1 MSRRQTL
8 LAALALLAAACQSPR
23 PSQPTANG
31 QPKQDPSAPVAKIGG
46 QVVTAGELDEL
57 VKQDLAQMEQQ
68 YQKQRHEMRRQA
80 LDALVTQKVVEAKAK
95 AQNVEPQALVRAE
108 VEKRVPEPTEEE
120 IRAIY
125 ERAKAGGQELPP
137 YDQVKPDIARF
148 IKNQKMQG
156 VASEYYEQLKKEA
169 NVEILLAEWEPPK
182 VQVDTTGPA
191 KGPAAAPVT
200 IVEFSDFEC
209 PFCVRAEPTVKQILD
224 TYGDK
229 VRLVFKDFPLP
240 NHARA
245 PKAAEAAHCAGAQ
258 GKYWEMHEKLFASG
272 GKLEVADLKAQA
284 REIGVDGAK
293 FDQCLDSGEK
303 APLVAANKKAG
314 EAVGVTGT
322 PAFFVNGRLLSG
334 AQPFEEFKKVIDKEL
349 ASAGKK

>member
-1 MSRRQTL
+1 MYRRQTL
-8 LAALALLAAACQSPR
+8 VAALALLAAACQSPR
-23 PSQPTANG
+23 PSQPTASE
-31 QPKQDPSAPVAKIGG
+31 KARQDPGAPVAKIGG

-57 VKQDLAQMEQQ
+57 VKGDLSQLEQQ
-68 YQKQRHEMRRQA
+68 YQKQRHELRRQG

-95 AQNVEPQALVRAE
+95 AQNVEPQALVRGE
-108 VEKRVPEPTEEE
+108 VEKRVPEPTDEE

-137 YDQVKPDIARF
+137 LDKVKPDIARF
-148 IKNQKMQG
+148 IKNQKSQG
-156 VASEYYEQLKKEA
+156 AAQEYYEQLKKEA
-169 NVEILLAEWEPPK
+169 NVEILLAEYEPPR
-182 VQVDTTGPA
+182 VQVDTTGPSR
-191 KGPAAAPVT
+191 GPATAPVT

-209 PFCVRAEPTVKQILD
+209 PYCVRAEPTVKQVLD

-240 NHARA
+240 IHPHA

-258 GKYWEMHEKLFASG
+258 NKYWEMHEKLFAAG
-272 GKLEVADLKAQA
+272 GKLEVADLKAHA
-284 REIGVDGAK
+284 REVGVDGAK

-303 APLVAANKKAG
+303 APVVEANTKAG
-314 EAVGVTGT
+314 KAVGVTGT

-334 AQPFEEFKKVIDKEL
+334 AQPFEEFKKIIDKEL
-349 ASAGKK
+349 GAIAKK